1 MRIAIASGKGGT
13 GKTTVAVALATIA
26 AREGLDVHLC
36 DCDVEEPN
44 AHLFLAPRFDSVRP
58 VTVAVPGIDED
69 RCDHCGECA
78 ACCEFHALASLPDRI
93 LVFPELCHGCGA
105 CWLVCPRT
113 AITPGERAIGE
124 LASGHAGGLAFTRGR
139 LRVGETRVPPL
150 IEAVMDCPRDAA
162 WVILDAPP
170 GTGCPV
176 VTTLLGADYAVLV
189 TEPTPFGQHD
199 LALALDLT
207 GRLGVPRGV
216 VINRDDDGGD
226 RVADLCADRGVEI
239 LARIPF
245 RRAVAEACAE
255 GKLASEADPE
265 VAAGM
270 MSLFRALR
278 GLEVPT

>member
-13 GKTTVAVALATIA
+13 GKTTVAVGLATMA
-26 AREGLDVHLC
+26 ARQGLGVHLC

-44 AHLFLAPRFDSVRP
+44 AHLFLAPTFDSVRP
-58 VTVAVPGIDED
+58 VTVAVPAVDAS
-69 RCDHCGECA
+69 RCDHCGQCA
-78 ACCEFHALASLPDRI
+78 ELCEFNAIACLPDRTV
-93 LVFPELCHGCGA
+93 VFPELCHGCGG
-105 CWLVCPRT
+105 CWQVCPRA
-113 AITPGERAIGE
+113 AITPGTRPIGE
-124 LASGHAGGLAFTRGR
+124 LASGHAGSLAFSRGR

-150 IEAVMDCPRDAA
+150 IEAVMGCAREAD

-189 TEPTPFGQHD
+189 TEPTPFGRHD

-207 GRLGVPRGV
+207 HRLGLPRGV
-216 VINRDDDGGD
+216 VINRDDGGD
-226 RVADLCADRGVEI
+226 NGVVELCADRGVEV

-255 GKLASEADPE
+255 GGLASEADPA

-270 MSLFRALR
+270 QSLLRALR
-278 GLEVPT
+278 ALEVPT